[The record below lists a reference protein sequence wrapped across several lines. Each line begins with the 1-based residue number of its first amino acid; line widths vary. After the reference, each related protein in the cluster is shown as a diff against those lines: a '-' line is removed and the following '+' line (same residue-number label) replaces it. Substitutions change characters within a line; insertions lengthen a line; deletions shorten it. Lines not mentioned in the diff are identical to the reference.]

1 MPPTLPG
8 EEGHVDFFQGAPTL
22 DATTGLW
29 RRPWVFRMTLCH
41 SRHSYEETVWDQK
54 VATFLRLHESAFRD
68 FGGVVRVIR
77 QTW

>member
-1 MPPTLPG
+1 
-8 EEGHVDFFQGAPTL
+8 
-22 DATTGLW
+22 
-29 RRPWVFRMTLCH
+29 MTLCH